1 MPSERQVEGLHLVEH
16 RPEVGQAG
24 AVQGLDGA
32 EGGIVG
38 LPGLLVRHRQVA
50 DRAGAAELLAE
61 LHQLG
66 AGLGEGLGL
75 CVLLGDRG
83 LCFLGADGLFCHAP
97 GGLGMHAGL
106 CDE

>member
-1 MPSERQVEGLHLVEH
+1 MEFGVLGERQAERLHLLEH
-16 RPEVGQAG
+16 GAEVGQAG

-32 EGGIVG
+32 ERGIVG

-75 CVLLGDRG
+75 GVLILLWR
-83 LCFLGADGLFCHAP
+83 LGAALQHA
-97 GGLGMHAGL
+97 
-106 CDE
+106 